1 MDKKICAFIFT
12 VAFVTLSGVVHSNP
26 QNVQR
31 GPSVEPIVEVDIET
45 ANKAEI
51 TKDAGFNFA
60 PAAERL
66 PATEKS
72 RTPANIVSKAGAS
85 SAVSYLGPIIFL
97 IALPFGLWIMVSKK
111 FSKKS
116 AEDKAVGYFP
126 KTHQFNPYKTDYQK
140 SSDDDDDMD
149 YPKAS

>member
-1 MDKKICAFIFT
+1 MDKKICAFLFT
-12 VAFVTLSGVVHSNP
+12 ISFITLSGVVHSNP

-45 ANKAEI
+45 ANKVEA

-60 PAAERL
+60 PVERL

-72 RTPANIVSKAGAS
+72 RTPANIVSKSGATS
-85 SAVSYLGPIIFL
+85 PSSYLGPIIFL

-140 SSDDDDDMD
+140 SSDDDDMD
-149 YPKAS
+149 FPKAS

>member
-12 VAFVTLSGVVHSNP
+12 FAFISLSSVVHSNP

-31 GPSVEPIVEVDIET
+31 GPSVDPIVEVDIEDV
-45 ANKAEI
+45 KRDQSV
-51 TKDAGFNFA
+51 KDAGFNFA
-60 PAAERL
+60 PAQRL
-66 PATEKS
+66 PATVKS
-72 RTPANIVSKAGAS
+72 RTPANIVSKS
-85 SAVSYLGPIIFL
+85 EPNSPISYIGPIIFL

-111 FSKKS
+111 FSKSS

-140 SSDDDDDMD
+140 SSDDDDDID

>member
-12 VAFVTLSGVVHSNP
+12 FAFISLSGVVHSNP

-31 GPSVEPIVEVDIET
+31 GPSVDPIVEVDIEGV
-45 ANKAEI
+45 KRDQSV
-51 TKDAGFNFA
+51 KDAGFNFA
-60 PAAERL
+60 PAQRF
-66 PATEKS
+66 PATVKS
-72 RTPANIVSKAGAS
+72 RTPANIISKS
-85 SAVSYLGPIIFL
+85 EPNSPISYIGPIIFL

-111 FSKKS
+111 FSKSS
-116 AEDKAVGYFP
+116 AEDKSVGYFP

-140 SSDDDDDMD
+140 SSDDDDDID

>member
-12 VAFVTLSGVVHSNP
+12 ITFITLSGVVHSNP

-45 ANKAEI
+45 ANKAEL

-60 PAAERL
+60 PAERL
-66 PATEKS
+66 PAAEKS
-72 RTPANIVSKAGAS
+72 RTPANITSKTGANS
-85 SAVSYLGPIIFL
+85 PTSYIGPIIFL
-97 IALPFGLWIMVSKK
+97 VALPFGLWIMVSKK
-111 FSKKS
+111 FNKKS
-116 AEDKAVGYFP
+116 TEDKSVGYFP

-140 SSDDDDDMD
+140 SSDDDDMD
-149 YPKAS
+149 FPKAS

>member
-12 VAFVTLSGVVHSNP
+12 IAFISLSGVVHSNQ

-31 GPSVEPIVEVDIET
+31 GPSVDPIVEVDIED
-45 ANKAEI
+45 AKRAEMN
-51 TKDAGFNFA
+51 KDAGFDFS
-60 PAAERL
+60 PAERL
-66 PATEKS
+66 PAAVKS
-72 RTPANIVSKAGAS
+72 RTPANIVAKAEANS
-85 SAVSYLGPIIFL
+85 PTSYIGPIIFL

-111 FSKKS
+111 FSKPS
-116 AEDKAVGYFP
+116 PEDKTVGYFP

-140 SSDDDDDMD
+140 PSEDDDDID

>member
-1 MDKKICAFIFT
+1 MDKKICAFLFT
-12 VAFVTLSGVVHSNP
+12 ITFITLSGVVHSNP

-45 ANKAEI
+45 ANKLEA
-51 TKDAGFNFA
+51 TKDAGFNFT
-60 PAAERL
+60 PPERL

-72 RTPANIVSKAGAS
+72 RTPANIVSNPGATTPS
-85 SAVSYLGPIIFL
+85 SYLGPIIFL

-116 AEDKAVGYFP
+116 AEDKTVGYFP
-126 KTHQFNPYKTDYQK
+126 KTHQFNPYKTDYQN
-140 SSDDDDDMD
+140 SSDDDDDVD
-149 YPKAS
+149 FPKAS

>member
-12 VAFVTLSGVVHSNP
+12 ITFITLSSVVHSNP

-45 ANKAEI
+45 ANKPEA

-60 PAAERL
+60 PAERL
-66 PATEKS
+66 PAAEKS
-72 RTPANIVSKAGAS
+72 RAPANITSKAGAS
-85 SAVSYLGPIIFL
+85 SPTAYLGPIIFL

-116 AEDKAVGYFP
+116 AEDKSVGYFP

-149 YPKAS
+149 FPKAS